1 MLFLYYIYN
10 ESKKHI
16 NAPSGTRRGIMKSS
30 RLKIIGAV
38 IVVPIFAVVCCIS
51 SLHGEGVSVRS
62 GTVQMKSGETGS
74 TGGGSPPG
82 PFGDHWVHIQNNAN
96 VDSYDSRIGPYSESH
111 DSDANVGCNV
121 DPNDAA
127 AGVSMNNN
135 GTVSG
140 DISVTTS
147 EASGDIVLD
156 ANSNFSGTPNYDSAP
171 WELLPI
177 TMPAWYTEPAGVPN
191 GQIDGTY
198 GSRPGSYEI
207 TNNSL
212 RAYNNASITFYGG
225 EYHFEDFELSNNV
238 NFLIDPA
245 IGEDETV
252 DIYVGNSII
261 FENNSELL
269 PAIEFSG
276 DTTKLRFFFSG
287 TTTVDLSNNVVFYGF
302 IYAPNA
308 MIEVMNNMDIYGN
321 IVGKE
326 VWIWNNGGVHYD
338 KALLGQD
345 FGNVFTGGIPAAP
358 HKKTDWKETIVS
370 D

>member
-1 MLFLYYIYN
+1 M
-10 ESKKHI
+10 
-16 NAPSGTRRGIMKSS
+16 RSS

-38 IVVPIFAVVCCIS
+38 IVVPIFAFVCCIS

-96 VDSYDSRIGPYSESH
+96 VDSYDSRLGPYNESH

-135 GTVSG
+135 GTISG

-147 EASGDIVLD
+147 EVDGDIVLET
-156 ANSNFSGTPNYDSAP
+156 NSNFSGQANYDCAE
-171 WELLPI
+171 WELLPV
-177 TMPAWYTEPAGVPN
+177 TMPSWYSEAGGEPL
-191 GQIDGTY
+191 IDGSY
-198 GSRPGSYEI
+198 GSKPGTYEI
-207 TNNSL
+207 SNHNF
-212 RAYNNASITFYGG
+212 RAYNNAEITFHAG
-225 EYHFEDFELSNNV
+225 EYHFDNFELSNNV
-238 NFLIDPA
+238 NFLIDSE
-245 IGEDETV
+245 IGEDETI

-269 PAIEFSG
+269 PAIEFTG
-276 DTTKLRFFFSG
+276 DTTKLRFYFSG

-321 IVGKE
+321 LVGKQ

-338 KALLGQD
+338 KALLSKD
-345 FGNVFTGGIPAAP
+345 FGNVFIGGIPAAP
-358 HKKTDWKETIVS
+358 HKKTDWEEIIVS